1 MSRSL
6 KKEPFV
12 DQRLLEKVRKNNSG
26 IKGRKV
32 VIKTWSRRSVI
43 HPEMVDNTLAIHNGK
58 KHINVFITQD
68 MVGHKLGEFSPTRT
82 FGIHGKAGK
91 H

>member
-12 DQRLLEKVRKNNSG
+12 DQRLLEKVRKNNSN
-26 IKGRKV
+26 KKVRKN
-32 VIKTWSRRSVI
+32 VIKTWSRSSVV

-58 KHINVFITQD
+58 KHISVFITQD

-82 FGIHGKAGK
+82 FGTHGKAGK

>member
-6 KKEPFV
+6 KKEQFISP
-12 DQRLLEKVRKNNSG
+12 RLLEKVRKNNLSE
-26 IKGRKV
+26 KGRV
-32 VIKTWSRRSVI
+32 VIKTWSRSSVV
-43 HPEMVDNTLAIHNGK
+43 HPEMVDNTMAIHNGK

-82 FGIHGKAGK
+82 FGTHGKAGK
-91 H
+91 R